1 MQPTLEK
8 MMSARELSLSRS
20 SVPAPSLRYSAGAQ
34 LFHWLTV
41 LLVGTAYLLSP
52 GGSEERVY
60 AAGMDAARQWHES
73 IGLLLF
79 ALVLIRLVWR
89 LFNVPP
95 EPVPTAAWMQVSAR
109 IAHWAL
115 YALLLA
121 IPLTAIAGAWLE
133 AHPLTILGIGDIAP
147 MLAPAHDIGA
157 SLAYI
162 HTILGNVILW
172 LAGVHAAA
180 ALFHHYVLRDRTL
193 LTMLP
198 SWK

>member
-1 MQPTLEK
+1 MQPPSEK
-8 MMSARELSLSRS
+8 TMSARELPLSRS

-41 LLVGTAYLLSP
+41 LLVGTAYVLSP
-52 GGSEERVY
+52 GGSEERIY
-60 AAGMDAARQWHES
+60 SAGMDAARQWHES
-73 IGLLLF
+73 VGLLLL
-79 ALVLIRLVWR
+79 AVVLIRLVWR
-89 LFNVPP
+89 LFSAPP
-95 EPVPTAAWMQVSAR
+95 EPAPTAAWMRAAAKV
-109 IAHWAL
+109 AHWAL

-157 SLAYI
+157 SVAYI
-162 HTILGNVILW
+162 HTILGTVILW
-172 LAGVHAAA
+172 LAGLHAAA